1 MTYGIKYVDLHRKP
15 SAHDVRVVGSAL
27 EIEATKS
34 CTMTTAMK
42 RAYRHDT
49 SSPESRLTCVPHT

>member
-42 RAYRHDT
+42 RAYRH
-49 SSPESRLTCVPHT
+49 